1 MRLCQGLF
9 KIVGDVCE
17 VHIFDFSNNYDRDV
31 NAEKNIH
38 FHQLG
43 LQGTHQNRKS
53 QRGEFAS
60 FPEILKRLGHENR
73 TIDIFKI
80 DCEGCEWDTY
90 KVRGQSLVAPLLCS
104 DFQQLRVS

>member
-1 MRLCQGLF
+1 M
-9 KIVGDVCE
+9 GDVCE
-17 VHIFDFSNNYDRDV
+17 VHIFDFSNNYDRPE
-31 NAEKNIH
+31 NAEKNMH

-43 LQGTHQNRKS
+43 LQGTQQNRKS
-53 QRGEFAS
+53 PRGEFAS

-90 KVRGQSLVAPLLCS
+90 KVGDILWFEDEGMQHSSVTRERSFAM
-104 DFQQLRVS
+104 F